1 MLPRLLQ
8 RLVELETESSPLLLA
23 FLPRLLSGCSRIQS
37 AVCAAG
43 CRKRWEK
50 KKREREA
57 PKSEKQTFT
66 TRKSTN
72 PNIQT
77 QIVTFVT
84 WPGHCSIS
92 TRGCEAFYIGPIT
105 VDSKINV
112 LEEDNGCIRKLARVA
127 SPVSFLWAEANK
139 ATKAYGNKG
148 AWHGKQC
155 LQQGE
160 TWKVKAWHG

>member
-1 MLPRLLQ
+1 MTEVRECCQDFFKDLWSWRPNLLPCCWLSSHGSYLAAPASSLQ
-8 RLVELETESSPLLLA
+8 FV
-23 FLPRLLSGCSRIQS
+23 QQD
-37 AVCAAG
+37 AG
-43 CRKRWEK
+43 NAGK

-66 TRKSTN
+66 TQKSTN
-72 PNIQT
+72 PTIQT

-112 LEEDNGCIRKLARVA
+112 LEENNGCIRKLARVA
-127 SPVSFLWAEANK
+127 SPVSFL
-139 ATKAYGNKG
+139 
-148 AWHGKQC
+148 
-155 LQQGE
+155 
-160 TWKVKAWHG
+160 